1 MKNITQN
8 NKLSVFDYSILN
20 NNERLTTLEN
30 EKKLN
35 EIYNKY
41 QPEVGEVLYNQ
52 QQVLANHKSGVFQQ
66 WYESVGFNRGN
77 VYRYI
82 NKYKFLTNCE
92 DIENKE
98 IFLNMPISLQ
108 NEVAKPSSDKE
119 INQKVFSGD
128 ITSLKEYRE
137 LEEEKKGL
145 EERVGEL
152 TRRSDMA
159 LEDVL
164 SLKKENEELKSK
176 PAKVIEKI
184 IEKEVIPKDY
194 DKLRREV
201 LDKQFAIEKL
211 EIEKKSLEQKT
222 ELNKKNA
229 ERYTELKGQIETL
242 TKQKNDL
249 GRWLN
254 STTELSGLTVEVKN
268 FFNSKFTPIKYSKAI
283 TEASQDETVKR
294 NLKDILNI
302 FQDWINEMNR
312 YVADN
317 EIEIIEVEV
326 IE

>member
-137 LEEEKKGL
+137 LEEEKKEL

-176 PAKVIEKI
+176 PVKVIEKI

-229 ERYTELKGQIETL
+229 ERYTELKGQIESL

-268 FFNSKFTPIKYSKAI
+268 FFNSKFAPIKYSKAI

-312 YVADN
+312 YVADD

-326 IE
+326 ME

>member
-1 MKNITQN
+1 MSNEITAYKSLEESEAVIKNSENFIGMGLWN
-8 NKLSVFDYSILN
+8 IGNELKYIRDNKTYEEKGYFSFEEYAGMELDYSRASAYNYISIAEKYSVQSLGQIGHLGITKLIELGKIGEEERKEFIEN
-20 NNERLTTLEN
+20 NPVNEITTRELQKAIK
-30 EKKLN
+30 EKK
-35 EIYNKY
+35 
-41 QPEVGEVLYNQ
+41 
-52 QQVLANHKSGVFQQ
+52 
-66 WYESVGFNRGN
+66 
-77 VYRYI
+77 
-82 NKYKFLTNCE
+82 
-92 DIENKE
+92 
-98 IFLNMPISLQ
+98 
-108 NEVAKPSSDKE
+108 
-119 INQKVFSGD
+119 
-128 ITSLKEYRE
+128 E
-137 LEEEKKGL
+137 LEKQ
-145 EERVGEL
+145 V
-152 TRRSDMA
+152 
-159 LEDVL
+159 
-164 SLKKENEELKSK
+164 EELKSK

-268 FFNSKFTPIKYSKAI
+268 FFNSKFAPIKYSKAI

-317 EIEIIEVEV
+317 EIEIIEAEV
-326 IE
+326 ME